1 MSTELTNAE
10 ENYLK
15 AIYKL
20 SLIAIGKISNVEL
33 AGILKLNPPTVLEM
47 VRRLQKKNLLRYNK
61 KTGIILSEKGKKK
74 AIQTIRKHRLWEVFL
89 HEKLGFRWDEVHQI
103 AEQLEHVQSDEL
115 LKRLDKFLEYPKF
128 DPHGDPI
135 PNANGKLTEHS
146 GIPLSKSNSVKI
158 HTVVGVKNNDD
169 SFLKLLGTNK
179 IQLGSQIKI
188 MNTEDF
194 DQSMKIKIDKKYI
207 VRISKKVSENLL
219 VI

>member
-61 KTGIILSEKGKKK
+61 KTGVILSEKGKKK

>member
-1 MSTELTNAE
+1 VSTELTNAE

-61 KTGIILSEKGKKK
+61 KTGVILSEKGKKK